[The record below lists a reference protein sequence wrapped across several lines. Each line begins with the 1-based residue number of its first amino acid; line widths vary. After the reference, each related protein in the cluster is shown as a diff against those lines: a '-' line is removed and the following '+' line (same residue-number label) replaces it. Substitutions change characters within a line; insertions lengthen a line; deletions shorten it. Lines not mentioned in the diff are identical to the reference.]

1 MSENET
7 KNVLEVPS
15 GRVLG
20 HSLRTFFL
28 KVPPGGS
35 RGVPGPPVQSPEAPF
50 CHPLRGLKFKKSG
63 PKTKKN
69 AKSRRT
75 EKVVFEAPLSHFS
88 GVPNSREALL
98 GSM

>member
-1 MSENET
+1 MSENEA
-7 KNVLEVPS
+7 KHVLEVPS

-50 CHPLRGLKFKKSG
+50 CHPLWGPKFKKRA

-69 AKSRRT
+69 AKSGRT

-98 GSM
+98 GSF